1 MDYYFLQSVQLNF
14 TISIFN
20 FLLPFGLIA
29 TPAAMIIVFS
39 YYKIILIQVA
49 VTVIFLGLDNFLWN
63 LGVRRYDGAGR

>member
-1 MDYYFLQSVQLNF
+1 
-14 TISIFN
+14 
-20 FLLPFGLIA
+20 A